1 MSMRVTVVGAGNL
14 GVASAVFMS
23 AKGVEVIL
31 YTKDPERWPSV
42 LCAEDF
48 RGKTL
53 SGKICSVTANPQ
65 RAADADLVLFCVPGN
80 ALLAKM
86 LELRPYMAQGTP
98 IGSIF
103 SGDGFFFVAEKALGP
118 RWPVMGFQRVPVIC
132 RIKEPFRSVS
142 ILGYRQELSLAG
154 RSVDNL
160 SWWRTFFED
169 VFGTKT
175 KILENYLDAAYANGN
190 VVLHPARLMSLFAQI
205 EAKGRL
211 GGRSLFYE
219 EWDDC
224 ASSWAVRLDEEVR
237 AVATAKGAHI
247 MPILEYYESVDE
259 ASLTRKIRSI
269 PAFKG
274 IKSPIT
280 NDGLI
285 DCSSRYVQ
293 ADVHVALANI
303 VRDATVVGI
312 DCQFARKVLE
322 KFCVSHKSKCE

>member
-1 MSMRVTVVGAGNL
+1 MSVRVTVVGAGNL
-14 GVASAVFMS
+14 GVACAVFMA
-23 AKGVEVIL
+23 AKGAQVTL
-31 YTKDPERWPSV
+31 YTRNSGRWPSV
-42 LCAEDF
+42 LLAEDF
-48 RGKTL
+48 RGAVL
-53 SGKICSVTANPQ
+53 SGEIHSVTANPQ
-65 RAADADLVLFCVPGN
+65 SAADADLILFCVPGN
-80 ALLAKM
+80 VMLAKI
-86 LELRPYMAQGTP
+86 LELRPYMAEGLP
-98 IGSIF
+98 IASIF
-103 SGDGFFFVAEKALGP
+103 SGDGFFFVAEKAMGSK
-118 RWPVMGFQRVPVIC
+118 WPVMGFQRVPVIC

-160 SWWRTFFED
+160 SWWRAFFED

-190 VVLHPARLMSLFAQI
+190 VVLHPARLMSLVAQI

-211 GGRSLFYE
+211 GSRSLFYE

-259 ASLTRKIRSI
+259 AGLTRKIRSI

-285 DCSSRYVQ
+285 DCASRYVQ
-293 ADVHVALANI
+293 ADVHIALANI
-303 VRDATVVGI
+303 AKEARNAGI
-312 DCQFARKVLE
+312 VCPYAVKILE
-322 KFCVSHKSKCE
+322 KFSA

>member
-98 IGSIF
+98 LGAIF

-118 RWPVMGFQRVPVIC
+118 KWPVMGFQRVPVIC
-132 RIKEPFRSVS
+132 RKIDSFSAVR
-142 ILGYRQELSLAG
+142 ILGYRQELFLAG
-154 RSVDNL
+154 RCVSNL
-160 SWWRTFFED
+160 PWWRAFFED

-175 KILENYLDAAYANGN
+175 TILENYLDAAYANGN
-190 VVLHPARLMSLFAQI
+190 VVLHPARLMSLVAQI
-205 EAKGRL
+205 EANGRL
-211 GGRSLFYE
+211 VGRPLFYE

-224 ASSWAVRLDEEVR
+224 ASSWAIRIDEEVR
-237 AVATAKGAHI
+237 AVAAAKGAHI
-247 MPILEYYESVDE
+247 MPILEYYESDDE
-259 ASLTRKIRSI
+259 ASMTRKIRSI

-285 DCSSRYVQ
+285 DCASRYVQ
-293 ADVHVALANI
+293 ADVHIALANI
-303 VRDATVVGI
+303 VRVAAEKKICCPFASRVVECFGGLT
-312 DCQFARKVLE
+312 FT
-322 KFCVSHKSKCE
+322 